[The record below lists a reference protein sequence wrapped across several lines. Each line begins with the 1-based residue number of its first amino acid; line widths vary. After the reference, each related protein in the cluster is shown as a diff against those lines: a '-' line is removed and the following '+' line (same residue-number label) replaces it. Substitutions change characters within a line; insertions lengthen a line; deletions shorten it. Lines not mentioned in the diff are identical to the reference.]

1 MKKKVKISN
10 EGAIKVQSAIHTSF
24 VNAYYLNE
32 VKNVY
37 MKNSNGLAVPV
48 IKNKDKQNINRALE
62 SLIEIEKNL
71 FTPLDNDAEGEKIN
85 DAFIDNLLD
94 YTRVM
99 IEGKSYYTFAELQT
113 LQLAHAID
121 RDKIMNVAHEV
132 IAENAEKSNK

>member
-1 MKKKVKISN
+1 MKKKLKISN

-37 MKNSNGLAVPV
+37 IKNSNGIAVPV